1 MLDTGAFGAALE
13 RRGFDFY
20 SGVPCSFLK
29 ALFNY
34 SINKGRF
41 VMAANEGDAAA
52 ICSGAFLAGKKPVLM
67 CQNSGLANA
76 VSPLTSLN
84 HIFKIPLMGF
94 VSLRGEPGL
103 NDEPQH
109 ELMGRITSKLL
120 DVMEIRHEVLSCEPR
135 EAEEQIERAAAAIS
149 ENISFFF
156 IVKKGTF
163 GPVEL
168 NRAVPSIRA
177 YEGAGYSGG
186 VSSAAP
192 AGGSAVISQAVSAAR
207 DNSRVS
213 RIDAIAALSAARG
226 RRDIFIAATGKTGR
240 ELYEA
245 NDAPG
250 NLYMVGSM
258 GCAGQIALGLAMSRP
273 EARVIALDGDGAVLM
288 RAGSLATSGWYSP
301 PNMLHILFDNESH
314 DSTGGQFT
322 VSPGVDFVSAASAF
336 GYKRSARANSAGE
349 LVEMFNDWKK
359 TGGLAFIHLK
369 VSPSPAEAPGRPKIR
384 PFEVKERLMK
394 YIEEFVKGAS
404 DD

>member
-1 MLDTGAFGAALE
+1 
-13 RRGFDFY
+13 
-20 SGVPCSFLK
+20 
-29 ALFNY
+29 
-34 SINKGRF
+34 
-41 VMAANEGDAAA
+41 
-52 ICSGAFLAGKKPVLM
+52 M

-84 HIFKIPLMGF
+84 YIFKIPLLGF

-120 DVMEIRHEVLSCEPR
+120 DVMEIRHELLSSEPR
-135 EAEEQIERAAAAIS
+135 AADEQIERAAAAIS
-149 ENISFFF
+149 ENISFFL

-168 NRAVPSIRA
+168 SREIPSGRVS
-177 YEGAGYSGG
+177 EGAEHSGG
-186 VSSAAP
+186 VYSTVP
-192 AGGSAVISQAVSAAR
+192 AGDV
-207 DNSRVS
+207 RVS
-213 RIDAIAALSAARG
+213 RIDVIAALSAARG
-226 RRDIFIAATGKTGR
+226 RCDIFIAATGKTGR

-245 NDAPG
+245 GDAPG

-258 GCAGQIALGLAMSRP
+258 GCAGQIALGLAMARP

-288 RAGSLATSGWYSP
+288 RAGSLATNGWYSP
-301 PNMLHILFDNESH
+301 PNMLHILLDNESH

-322 VSPGVDFVSAASAF
+322 VSPGVNFVSAAAAF
-336 GYKRSARANSAGE
+336 GYKRSLRARSAGE

-359 TGGLAFIHLK
+359 TGGLTFIHLK

-394 YIEEFVKGAS
+394 HIEELIKGAA

>member
-41 VMAANEGDAAA
+41 IMAANEGDAAA

-84 HIFKIPLMGF
+84 HIFKIPLLGF

-120 DVMEIRHEVLSCEPR
+120 DVMEIPHELLSPEPS

-168 NRAVPSIRA
+168 NRP
-177 YEGAGYSGG
+177 
-186 VSSAAP
+186 AAP
-192 AGGSAVISQAVSAAR
+192 DLLYAGGSVKRSQADGSAVISPAVSAAP

-213 RIDAIAALSAARG
+213 RIDAIAALSAARA

-245 NDAPG
+245 GDAPG

-258 GCAGQIALGLAMSRP
+258 GCAGQIALGLAMARP

-288 RAGSLATSGWYSP
+288 RAGSLATNGWYSP

-322 VSPGVDFVSAASAF
+322 VSPGVDFISAASAL
-336 GYKRSARANSAGE
+336 GYKRSLRARSAGE

-394 YIEEFVKGAS
+394 YIEELAKGAA

>member
-1 MLDTGAFGAALE
+1 MLDTGVFGAALE

-84 HIFKIPLMGF
+84 HIFKIPLLGF

-120 DVMEIRHEVLSCEPR
+120 DVMEIRHEELSSEPR
-135 EAEEQIERAAAAIS
+135 EAAEQLERAAAAIS

-168 NRAVPSIRA
+168 DRAVHSGRLS
-177 YEGAGYSGG
+177 EGAGRSGG
-186 VSSAAP
+186 VSAAAN
-192 AGGSAVISQAVSAAR
+192 AGDG
-207 DNSRVS
+207 RVS

-226 RRDIFIAATGKTGR
+226 RRDIFIAATGRTGR

-245 NDAPG
+245 GDAPG

-258 GCAGQIALGLAMSRP
+258 GCAGQIALGLAMARP

-288 RAGSLATSGWYSP
+288 RAGSLATNGWYSP

-322 VSPGVDFVSAASAF
+322 VSPGVDFVSAAAAF
-336 GYKRSARANSAGE
+336 GYKRSLRAGSVGE
-349 LVEMFNDWKK
+349 LVETFNDWKK
-359 TGGLAFIHLK
+359 TGGLALVHIK
-369 VSPSPAEAPGRPKIR
+369 VSPSPAEAPGRPRIR

-394 YIEEFVKGAS
+394 YIEESVKGAA

>member
-13 RRGFDFY
+13 RRGFIFY

-52 ICSGAFLAGKKPVLM
+52 ICTGAFLAGKKAVLM

-84 HIFKIPLMGF
+84 HIFKVPLLGF

-120 DVMEIRHEVLSCEPR
+120 DVMEIRHEELSPEPR
-135 EAEEQIERAAAAIS
+135 EAEEQLKRAAAAVS

-168 NRAVPSIRA
+168 DRAIPSGRA
-177 YEGAGYSGG
+177 SEGAGHSGG
-186 VSSAAP
+186 VSQAAP
-192 AGGSAVISQAVSAAR
+192 AGDA
-207 DNSRVS
+207 RVS
-213 RIDAIAALSAARG
+213 RIDVIAALSAARG

-245 NDAPG
+245 GDAPG

-336 GYKRSARANSAGE
+336 GYKRSARARSAVE

-359 TGGLAFIHLK
+359 TGGLTFIHIK

-384 PFEVKERLMK
+384 PFEVKARLMK
-394 YIEEFVKGAS
+394 HIEELIKGAS

>member
-1 MLDTGAFGAALE
+1 MLDTGVFGAVLE
-13 RRGFDFY
+13 RLGFNFY

-52 ICSGAFLAGKKPVLM
+52 ICSGAFLGGKKPVLM

-84 HIFKIPLMGF
+84 HIFKIPLLGF

-120 DVMEIRHEVLSCEPR
+120 DVMEIRHELLSPEPR
-135 EAEEQIERAAAAIS
+135 EAEEQLERAAAAIS

-168 NRAVPSIRA
+168 NRPSVPDIL
-177 YEGAGYSGG
+177 YAGDSVKRSQADGG
-186 VSSAAP
+186 
-192 AGGSAVISQAVSAAR
+192 AVISQAASAAP
-207 DNSRVS
+207 DNSGVS

-245 NDAPG
+245 GDVPG

-258 GCAGQIALGLAMSRP
+258 GCAGQIALGLAMARP

-288 RAGSLATSGWYSP
+288 RAGSLATNGWYSP
-301 PNMLHILFDNESH
+301 SNMLHILFDNESH

-322 VSPGVDFVSAASAF
+322 VSPGVDFVSAAAAF
-336 GYKRSARANSAGE
+336 GYKRSARAGSVGK

-394 YIEEFVKGAS
+394 YIEELIKGAS

>member
-1 MLDTGAFGAALE
+1 MLDTGAFGSALE

-29 ALFNY
+29 PLFNY

-52 ICSGAFLAGKKPVLM
+52 ICSGAFLGGKKPVLM

-84 HIFKIPLMGF
+84 HIFKIPLLGF

-120 DVMEIRHEVLSCEPR
+120 EVMEIRHEVLSPEPR
-135 EAEEQIERAAAAIS
+135 EAEEQLERAAAAIS

-168 NRAVPSIRA
+168 SCATTSGRVSEGDKNSRA
-177 YEGAGYSGG
+177 
-186 VSSAAP
+186 VSSAAI
-192 AGGSAVISQAVSAAR
+192 AGDG
-207 DNSRVS
+207 RVS
-213 RIDAIAALSAARG
+213 RIDAIAALSAVRG

-240 ELYEA
+240 ELYDA
-245 NDAPG
+245 GDAPG

-258 GCAGQIALGLAMSRP
+258 GCAGQIALGLAMVRP

-288 RAGSLATSGWYSP
+288 RAGSLATNGWYSR

-322 VSPGVDFVSAASAF
+322 VSSGVDFVSAAAAF
-336 GYKRSARANSAGE
+336 GYKRSARVGSVGE
-349 LVEMFNDWKK
+349 LVEMFNEWKK
-359 TGGLAFIHLK
+359 TGGLTFIHIK
-369 VSPSPAEAPGRPKIR
+369 VSQSPAEAPGRPKIR

-394 YIEEFVKGAS
+394 HIEELIKGAAN
-404 DD
+404 D